1 MSIKSKNFLNFFDA
15 NFVLKTIFAATL
27 NNFNSTN
34 ITYEQSC

>member
-1 MSIKSKNFLNFFDA
+1 MSIKSENFLNFFDA
-15 NFVLKTIFAATL
+15 NFILKTIFAAPF